1 MGREVI
7 LKATVQAIP
16 TYSMSCFKL
25 TQTLC
30 HELETMIRK
39 FWWGQRGERKIY
51 WIKWSKLC
59 RPKNE
64 GGMDFRDLLKFNDA
78 MLAKQFWHLLSNQ
91 DSLFYRFFKENFFP
105 HGTIFGAKENRG
117 SFAWKSMLKGRD
129 IIRKVLRWRI
139 GDGSCVRIFQDNW
152 LPESQS
158 GRVLSPVGNIPPSA
172 TVSTFIDHNLRG
184 WKANEIDRNFL
195 PSETAIIKVIPLSF
209 SVSADSIYWPK
220 TPDGIYSV
228 KSGYKLLLEETTKT

>member
-1 MGREVI
+1 
-7 LKATVQAIP
+7 
-16 TYSMSCFKL
+16 
-25 TQTLC
+25 
-30 HELETMIRK
+30 MIRK
-39 FWWGQRGERKIY
+39 FWWGQRGERKIH

-129 IIRKVLRWRI
+129 IIRKGLRWRI